1 MQPPLSNDEEL
12 EQSLIQLET
21 FSLTHEEFEI
31 LENAIISKY
40 LCDRDHVVVVLLD
53 LLCRPSLQRLPS
65 GRSREE
71 ILRAHLPRF
80 VPPVLPTGAQLPPIE
95 RNGSQEIVERNG
107 RQEIVESKGRQ
118 EVVT

>member
-12 EQSLIQLET
+12 EQSLIQLKT

-80 VPPVLPTGAQLPPIE
+80 VPPVLPTGAQLAPQIPMANKPTPQPE
-95 RNGSQEIVERNG
+95 
-107 RQEIVESKGRQ
+107 
-118 EVVT
+118 